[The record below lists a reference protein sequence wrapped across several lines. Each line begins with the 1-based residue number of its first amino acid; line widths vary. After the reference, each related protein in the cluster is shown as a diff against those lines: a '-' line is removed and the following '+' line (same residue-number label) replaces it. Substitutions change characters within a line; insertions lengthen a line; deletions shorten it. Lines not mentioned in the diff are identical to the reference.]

1 MLFQNKIEKYKSEN
15 RILSYIDESGFA
27 LDIPRRH
34 GYSKVGD
41 RCYGSYNWNAKGREN
56 IIGAL
61 INNSLTACGTVHG
74 NIDSDTFNIW
84 LEKILIP
91 ELPKNSVVI
100 MDNASFHKSL
110 KTKAILAEYGH
121 ELEFLPPYSP
131 DFNPIE
137 HKWAQA
143 KAIRRK
149 HKCSTLELFQKYLL

>member
-1 MLFQNKIEKYKSEN
+1 MFQNKIEKYESEN
-15 RILSYIDESGFA
+15 RILSYIDESAFA
-27 LDIPRRH
+27 FDIPRRY

-110 KTKAILAEYGH
+110 KTKEILAEYGH
-121 ELEFLPPYSP
+121 ELEFLPTYSP

-149 HKCSTLELFQKYLL
+149 HNCSTLELFQKYLM